1 MINSDD
7 ILNDMKAKMDE
18 YKNQYEEINKE
29 IERVGTEYQG
39 KIDALQ
45 QERVKLLDEGNALLD
60 KLKMQRE
67 QVRGMHAS
75 LYNQYNKYVKPEEGV
90 KEEAKPAGVVAEE
103 KPVTEKV
110 KAQPKKKA
118 EKQVEKPEQ
127 GSSELSEAEKEA
139 LAKIATSEASAKKAE
154 TKPAVDDKNNEIPEY
169 LKDEY
174 KK

>member
-7 ILNDMKAKMDE
+7 ILNDMKAQMDE

-90 KEEAKPAGVVAEE
+90 KEEAKPAEVVAEE
-103 KPVTEKV
+103 KPVTGKV

-118 EKQVEKPEQ
+118 ENV
-127 GSSELSEAEKEA
+127 G
-139 LAKIATSEASAKKAE
+139 ATCYSTADDGHIEIDIVGKKVTVSTSKSGKRDAY
-154 TKPAVDDKNNEIPEY
+154 TI
-169 LKDEY
+169 
-174 KK
+174 